1 MDINLYGVFNGMRAA
16 IPLLRRAGAGSI
28 INTASVSGL
37 TAWSHAGAYCA
48 SKAAV
53 ISLTKVGAVEY
64 ASEGIRVNC
73 VCPGAFRTAI
83 FDGLPESSLDQIVA
97 RHPIGRFAEVE
108 EITGA
113 YVYLASDEASFVTGA
128 ALAVDGGYTAP

>member
-1 MDINLYGVFNGMRAA
+1 V
-16 IPLLRRAGAGSI
+16 I

-64 ASEGIRVNC
+64 AREGIRVNC
-73 VCPGAFRTAI
+73 VCPGAFRTRI
-83 FDGLPESSLDQIVA
+83 QDGLSGEAMEQMAA
-97 RHPIGRFAEVE
+97 RHPIGRFAQVKEVA
-108 EITGA
+108 GA
-113 YVYLASDEASFVTGA
+113 YVYLASDDATFVTGA
-128 ALAVDGGYTAP
+128 ALVVDGGYTAP